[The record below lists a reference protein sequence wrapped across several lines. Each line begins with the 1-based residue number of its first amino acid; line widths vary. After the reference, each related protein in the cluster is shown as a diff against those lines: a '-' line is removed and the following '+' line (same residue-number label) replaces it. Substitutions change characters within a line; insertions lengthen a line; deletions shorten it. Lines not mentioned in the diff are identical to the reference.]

1 MITDV
6 GFYAVAVPAVILLGL
21 GKGGF
26 SGMGALS
33 LPLLALQISPLKG
46 AAIMLPILMV
56 QDVVTLWAY
65 WRKWDWANL
74 RAMFPGAAVG
84 IFIAYLIAAYIS
96 DAMLQLVLGLI
107 CVVFGIRHLLT
118 PTDAPPQPRSNPA
131 GFIWGILT
139 GISSMIANNGGPPA
153 QIYLTPQRLP
163 REVYVGTM
171 SLLFFVINWMKV
183 PPFLALGQFSQRTLE
198 TSAVLMPIAVIAA
211 WCGVILVRRTSP
223 EHFYKII
230 YGLMVL
236 VGFKLVWDGV
246 SAMLA

>member
-1 MITDV
+1 MITDA
-6 GFYAVAVPAVILLGL
+6 GFYAVAIPAVVLLGL

-56 QDVVTLWAY
+56 QDVVTVWAY
-65 WRKWDWANL
+65 WKKWDWANL
-74 RAMFPGAAVG
+74 KALFPGALAG

-96 DAMLQLVLGLI
+96 DAMLELVLGLI
-107 CVVFGIRHLLT
+107 CVVFGTRHLLT
-118 PTDAPPQPRSNPA
+118 PADAPPQQRSTA
-131 GFIWGILT
+131 RGVFWGILT
-139 GISSMIANNGGPPA
+139 GISSMIANNGGPPV

-171 SLLFFVINWMKV
+171 SLLFFAINWAKI
-183 PPFLALGQFSQRTLE
+183 PPFIALGQFSRQTLE
-198 TSAVLMPIAVIAA
+198 TSAVLMPIAVVSA
-211 WCGVILVRRTSP
+211 WCGVLLVRRTSP
-223 EHFYKII
+223 KHFYKII

-236 VGFKLVWDGV
+236 VGIKLVWDGA

>member
-1 MITDV
+1 MITDA
-6 GFYAVAVPAVILLGL
+6 GFYAVAIPAVILLGL

-56 QDVVTLWAY
+56 QDIVTLWAY
-65 WRKWDWANL
+65 WKKWDWANL
-74 RAMFPGAAVG
+74 KAMFPGAVVG

-96 DAMLQLVLGLI
+96 DAMLELVLGVI
-107 CVVFGIRHLLT
+107 CVVFGIRNFLM
-118 PTDAPPQPRSNPA
+118 PTDAPPRQRTNT
-131 GFIWGILT
+131 GGLFWGMLT

-153 QIYLTPQRLP
+153 QIYLTPQRMP
-163 REVYVGTM
+163 REIYVGTM
-171 SLLFFVINWMKV
+171 SLLFFAINWTKV
-183 PPFLALGQFSQRTLE
+183 PPFIALGQFSRQTLQ
-198 TSAVLMPIAVIAA
+198 TSAVLMPVAVLSA
-211 WCGVILVRRTSP
+211 WCGVLLVRRTSP
-223 EHFYKII
+223 KHFYKII

-236 VGFKLVWDGV
+236 VGIKLVWDGA

>member
-6 GFYAVAVPAVILLGL
+6 GFYVVAIPAVILLGL

-26 SGMGALS
+26 SGLGALS
-33 LPLLALQISPLKG
+33 LPILALQISPLAG

-65 WRKWDWANL
+65 WGKWDWPNL
-74 RAMFPGAAVG
+74 RALFPGAVIG
-84 IFIAYLIAAYIS
+84 LFIAYLIAAYIS
-96 DAMLQLVLGLI
+96 DAMLQLTLGTI
-107 CVVFGIRHLLT
+107 CVIFGARHFLT
-118 PTDAPPQPRSNPA
+118 AADAPPRPRSDAA
-131 GFIWGILT
+131 GVFWGVLT

-171 SLLFFVINWMKV
+171 ALLFTVVNWLKI
-183 PPFLALGQFSQRTLE
+183 PPFMALGQFSERSLT
-198 TSAVLMPIAVIAA
+198 TSAVLMPLAIASA
-211 WCGVILVRRTSP
+211 WAGVLLVRRTSP
-223 EHFYKII
+223 QHFYKVI

-236 VGFKLVWDGV
+236 VGLKLVWDGA
-246 SAMLA
+246 SAVLA